1 MAVSYTH
8 LYIRTNK
15 DSARNFKI
23 MTCAETK
30 TAAADWQERIAHSDS
45 VLIESIDI
53 FKNFLA
59 ISERRHGLTAIH
71 IINLKNNQEH
81 FIDFGEATYT
91 ASLGYNPEY
100 NTDSLRYNYSSLTT
114 PASVYD
120 YSMTTKQKELK
131 KQQEIVGGYNA
142 ADYVAERVYA
152 TAKDGT
158 KVPVSLVYKKGFKKD
173 GAGPLL
179 LYGYGSYGHS
189 MDPSFNSNM
198 LSLLNR
204 GFAFAIAHIRGGQE
218 MGRSWYENGKLL
230 KKKNSFTDFID
241 CADYLVKEKYTSPA
255 PVSYTHLDVYKRQ
268 LQIMLKHQR

>member
-1 MAVSYTH
+1 MKDVLYDVDHAND
-8 LYIRTNK
+8 LFYIRTNK

-30 TAAADWQERIAHSDS
+30 TAAADWQERITHSDS

-142 ADYVAERVYA
+142 C
-152 TAKDGT
+152 
-158 KVPVSLVYKKGFKKD
+158 
-173 GAGPLL
+173 L
-179 LYGYGSYGHS
+179 LY
-189 MDPSFNSNM
+189 
-198 LSLLNR
+198 
-204 GFAFAIAHIRGGQE
+204 
-218 MGRSWYENGKLL
+218 
-230 KKKNSFTDFID
+230 
-241 CADYLVKEKYTSPA
+241 TSRC
-255 PVSYTHLDVYKRQ
+255 V
-268 LQIMLKHQR
+268 